1 MYPWTTTQQ
10 HLTDMG
16 VTEDPMHLSIGIEH
30 IEYIKENIYRV
41 FASIDVSQLPT
52 ASIQAQLLHQQ
63 EQKRVVQALFRPDPL
78 LLSVVSIWYGL
89 NNSINY
95 Q

>member
-1 MYPWTTTQQ
+1 
-10 HLTDMG
+10 
-16 VTEDPMHLSIGIEH
+16 MHLSIGIEH

-63 EQKRVVQALFRPDPL
+63 EQKRVVQALFRSDPL
-78 LLSVVSIWYGL
+78 LLSVLSIWL
-89 NNSINY
+89 CAFSFDI
-95 Q
+95 QWDLEKPVVST